1 VKFAFMCAEKAHFP
15 LSFMCR
21 MLEVSRS
28 GYYAW
33 LGRPESRRRRDD
45 RRLVVHIQNAFAASR
60 HNYGSPRIYRELRA
74 LGVSGGRHR
83 IARLMRSERLQ
94 ARRRRRFVCTTDSDH
109 QYAPAPNLLERRFE
123 ATAPDLVWA
132 SDITYVPTEQGWLF
146 LAVVMDLFSRRIIG
160 WSMSHRIDAKLALD
174 ALEMALSA
182 RNPDPGLLHH
192 SDRGLQYTCE
202 EYRQVLEQRGFVVSM
217 SRRGNCWDNAAV
229 ESFFSSLKTELVH
242 RTRFATREEARAA
255 LFEYLETF
263 YNRRRLHSALG
274 YCSPEEYEEKAA

>member
-1 VKFAFMCAEKAHFP
+1 MRVEKAYFP

-33 LGRPESRRRRDD
+33 LGRPESHRRRDD
-45 RRLVVHIQNAFAASR
+45 RRLVVHIHDVFAASR
-60 HNYGSPRIYRELRA
+60 RNYGSPRIYRELRA
-74 LGVSGGRHR
+74 LGISGGRHR

-94 ARRRRRFVCTTDSDH
+94 GRKRRRFVCTTDSDH

-123 ATAPDLVWA
+123 AAAPDLVWA

-146 LAVVMDLFSRRIIG
+146 LAVVMDLFSRRIVG
-160 WSMSHRIDAKLALD
+160 WSMSHRIDSRLVLC
-174 ALEMALSA
+174 ALEMALAA
-182 RNPDPGLLHH
+182 RDPAPGLLHH

-202 EYRQVLEQRGFVVSM
+202 EHRQVLEQRGIVASM
-217 SRRGNCWDNAAV
+217 SRRGDCWDNAVV

-274 YCSPEEYEEKAA
+274 YCSPEEYEENAA